1 MKNNFIPLYKPS
13 ISLKEV
19 KNVNTCLK
27 DGWISSKG
35 KFVSSFEALFKKK
48 FGYKFATVATNGTTA
63 LHLALLSLNIK
74 PGDEVIVPNITFV
87 ASVNAISYVG
97 ATPVLIDINKNTW
110 LMDINEIKKKITKKT
125 KAVILVH
132 LYGFAYNYND
142 ILSLKKNNLKI
153 IEYCAEAIGSKYG
166 NKYVGSIS
174 DVATFS
180 FYGNKT
186 ITTGEGGMV
195 VTGNKDI
202 YKKIVFLKSQGL
214 DIHRANNFYN
224 HEMVGYNYRMTNI
237 CASIGLAQLNR
248 INSFIKQ
255 KKLIFEQYKKFLN
268 KNIIFQD
275 QIKNTISTYWLV
287 TILVNKNKTKKNL
300 EKYLKKNNIETR
312 PIFTPMHKLKMYRNI
327 KKNYKNSEKIY
338 KQGIS
343 LPSYPGLKQ
352 KEIKFICDKINKF
365 LKRN

>member
-1 MKNNFIPLYKPS
+1 
-13 ISLKEV
+13 
-19 KNVNTCLK
+19 
-27 DGWISSKG
+27 
-35 KFVSSFEALFKKK
+35 
-48 FGYKFATVATNGTTA
+48 
-63 LHLALLSLNIK
+63 
-74 PGDEVIVPNITFV
+74 
-87 ASVNAISYVG
+87 
-97 ATPVLIDINKNTW
+97 
-110 LMDINEIKKKITKKT
+110 
-125 KAVILVH
+125 
-132 LYGFAYNYND
+132 
-142 ILSLKKNNLKI
+142 
-153 IEYCAEAIGSKYG
+153 
-166 NKYVGSIS
+166 
-174 DVATFS
+174 
-180 FYGNKT
+180 
-186 ITTGEGGMV
+186 
-195 VTGNKDI
+195 
-202 YKKIVFLKSQGL
+202 
-214 DIHRANNFYN
+214 
-224 HEMVGYNYRMTNI
+224 MVGYNYRMTNI